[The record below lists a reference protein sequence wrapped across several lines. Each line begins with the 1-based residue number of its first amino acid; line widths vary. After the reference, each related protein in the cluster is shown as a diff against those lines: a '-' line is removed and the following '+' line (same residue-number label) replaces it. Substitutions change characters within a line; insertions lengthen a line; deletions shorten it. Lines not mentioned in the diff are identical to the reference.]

1 MIQTNGSDT
10 GSMLLSVQLI
20 LSSQPKSETFAAC
33 DGDAAAL
40 AFDFLSKSKDNTRME
55 ADDSRDKKKKTEQ

>member
-33 DGDAAAL
+33 DGDAAAP
-40 AFDFLSKSKDNTRME
+40 AFDFLSKSKDDTRME